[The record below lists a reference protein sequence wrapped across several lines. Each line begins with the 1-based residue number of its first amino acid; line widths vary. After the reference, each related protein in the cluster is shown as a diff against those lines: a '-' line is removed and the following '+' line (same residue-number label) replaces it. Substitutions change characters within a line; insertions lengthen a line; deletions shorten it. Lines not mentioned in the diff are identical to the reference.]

1 MVTQVFFP
9 FSIDPSQQL
18 FNEVQA
24 SHFDDD
30 RPSQGF
36 LFSGV
41 EDRSIDTPTA
51 SGDGAMDRINDDLSD
66 DSSHNESLEA
76 ANRFVKN
83 AGHCH

>member
-1 MVTQVFFP
+1 MPKFFP

-18 FNEVQA
+18 LNEVQA
-24 SHFDDD
+24 SHFDPQD
-30 RPSQGF
+30 F

-76 ANRFVKN
+76 ANRFVKI